1 MSGMWYI
8 GMWDVGDVGSSEY
21 KIFGMCN
28 EGCGMF
34 NGMWD
39 ADLQN
44 ALNPYS
50 LNHFSAVL
58 LKAAAF
64 LKIHDLLVDT
74 KR

>member
-1 MSGMWYI
+1 
-8 GMWDVGDVGSSEY
+8 
-21 KIFGMCN
+21 MCN

-50 LNHFSAVL
+50 LNHFSAVF
-58 LKAAAF
+58 LKAAVF

>member
-39 ADLQN
+39 VDLQN

-50 LNHFSAVL
+50 LNHFSAVF
-58 LKAAAF
+58 LKAAVF